1 MNLPDLQQDSAPQ
14 PSPTHDDHIECVVCA
29 RNLPGLLVRI
39 ATGLC
44 TACERAYGIRRPG
57 Q

>member
-1 MNLPDLQQDSAPQ
+1 MNLTDPRHE
-14 PSPTHDDHIECVVCA
+14 SPTHVDNVECVVCA
-29 RNLPGLLVRI
+29 RKLTGLLVRI
-39 ATGLC
+39 VTGLC